1 MVLKDGAKMSKSKGN
16 TVDPDVII
24 SKYGADTIRFFILF
38 AAPPE
43 QNLEWSDSAIEG
55 AYKFLK
61 RFWKLS
67 YLIKTSNNKSGNS
80 NDNNILI
87 KTNKT
92 ISKVTKDIFERKS
105 YNTAIAAVM
114 ELFNLI
120 SKSFDSKTISN
131 EIAAKS
137 IETIAKLLYPITPH
151 ICYAV
156 LSEFNKDQALNP
168 EWPKK
173 FEIIDE
179 TEEVQI
185 IIQIN
190 GKLRSK
196 VDIKTEYSKEDIL
209 KLVKNDN
216 KVKEHMKDKEIIK
229 TIYIPNKLINFVI
242 K

>member
-1 MVLKDGAKMSKSKGN
+1 
-16 TVDPDVII
+16 
-24 SKYGADTIRFFILF
+24 
-38 AAPPE
+38 
-43 QNLEWSDSAIEG
+43 
-55 AYKFLK
+55 
-61 RFWKLS
+61 
-67 YLIKTSNNKSGNS
+67 
-80 NDNNILI
+80 
-87 KTNKT
+87 
-92 ISKVTKDIFERKS
+92 
-105 YNTAIAAVM
+105 
-114 ELFNLI
+114 
-120 SKSFDSKTISN
+120 
-131 EIAAKS
+131 
-137 IETIAKLLYPITPH
+137 
-151 ICYAV
+151 V